1 MKWTLSELLSDM
13 KNYAFSI
20 NFEMYYQQFLL
31 MLQALLWFDHYF
43 SRLIIIN
50 CCSHVQQYT
59 WVLLFHMIQHT
70 LSDNY
75 IGYIVAISC
84 TLNFTIWRNIARQN
98 VLITDKNSKWGV
110 LLENS
115 GPELSRTFLL
125 LVSSFVGV
133 FVCIELTRHKNW
145 SYRDCQ
151 RSLEEKYGCCFQ
163 EP

>member
-1 MKWTLSELLSDM
+1 MNFCLIWKITHFQLTL
-13 KNYAFSI
+13 KC
-20 NFEMYYQQFLL
+20 
-31 MLQALLWFDHYF
+31 
-43 SRLIIIN
+43 IIN
-50 CCSHVQQYT
+50 NFCQCYKLYCDSIITFQGWLLLIVVHMFSSIHGFYCSIWYV
-59 WVLLFHMIQHT
+59 QHT

-125 LVSSFVGV
+125 LVFSFVGV

-145 SYRDCQ
+145 SCRDCQ
-151 RSLEEKYGCCFQ
+151 RSLEERYGCCFQ